1 MHILI
6 DTHIFLWLLY
16 DTKKINSGHIKI
28 LQDSNNHLYLSS
40 VSIAEIM
47 IKKSIGKLD
56 VTFDIDLVKD
66 KLQLEFLDFDVRS
79 AMILGSLPLHHRDP
93 FDRMIIAQSLASKY
107 TIMSVDTKFE
117 MYDCELLS

>member
-1 MHILI
+1 MHIL
-6 DTHIFLWLLY
+6 
-16 DTKKINSGHIKI
+16 
-28 LQDSNNHLYLSS
+28 
-40 VSIAEIM
+40 
-47 IKKSIGKLD
+47 
-56 VTFDIDLVKD
+56 KD